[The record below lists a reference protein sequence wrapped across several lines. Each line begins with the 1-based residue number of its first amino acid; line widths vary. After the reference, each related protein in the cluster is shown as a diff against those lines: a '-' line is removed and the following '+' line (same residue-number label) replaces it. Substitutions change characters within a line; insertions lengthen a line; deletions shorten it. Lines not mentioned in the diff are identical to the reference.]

1 MRMEAWIF
9 AIVTVFFLIVAPAYW
24 FVTHETTGTVALT
37 LTFFLSLMIAGYL
50 TLISRRIDARPED
63 KREGEIV
70 EGAGEVGFFSP
81 HSIWPLFCG
90 LSLALVMVGI
100 VIGWWLVFI
109 AAALGVVSLTGL
121 LYQYYRGEYQH

>member
-9 AIVTVFFLIVAPAYW
+9 GILTVFFMIVTPAYW

-50 TLISRRIDARPED
+50 TLIARRIDARPED
-63 KREGEIV
+63 KQQGEIV

-81 HSIWPLFCG
+81 NSIWPLLCA
-90 LSLALVMVGI
+90 LCLALVMVGL
-100 VIGWWLVFI
+100 VVGWWLTII
-109 AAALGVVSLTGL
+109 AGVLGIVSLTGL
-121 LYQYYRGEYQH
+121 IYQYYRGEYQH